1 LFASAPSKL
10 GEARYRL
17 IVEPLLRS
25 DGWDWAVWRPGDSEE
40 TLRHGRASTVLCA
53 MTAAEATA
61 RQRAETD
68 PLDD

>member
-1 LFASAPSKL
+1 
-10 GEARYRL
+10 
-17 IVEPLLRS
+17 LLRS